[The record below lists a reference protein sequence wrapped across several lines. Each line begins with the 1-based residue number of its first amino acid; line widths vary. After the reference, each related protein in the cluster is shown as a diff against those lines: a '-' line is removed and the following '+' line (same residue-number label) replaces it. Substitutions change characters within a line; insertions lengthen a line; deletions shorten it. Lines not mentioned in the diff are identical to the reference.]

1 MRGHITVDSDG
12 SEVMTGVG
20 ICLETAPLSSFPQ
33 LRKKKKNIKQK
44 ETDCWLITTANWFS
58 YCRL

>member
-20 ICLETAPLSSFPQ
+20 ICLETAPFSSFPQ
-33 LRKKKKNIKQK
+33 LRKKKK
-44 ETDCWLITTANWFS
+44 T
-58 YCRL
+58 